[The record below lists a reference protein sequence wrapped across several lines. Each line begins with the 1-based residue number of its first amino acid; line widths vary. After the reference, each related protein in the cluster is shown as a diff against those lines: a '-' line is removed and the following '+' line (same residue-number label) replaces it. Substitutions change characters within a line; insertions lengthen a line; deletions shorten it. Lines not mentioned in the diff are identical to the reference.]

1 MDDKDKSKDMLKN
14 LLSIALILL
23 IIAITVIA
31 IYFIYQ
37 SNKDKNS
44 EENKLS
50 YTQLIKEI
58 DLGNVEKIDMTVGS
72 KIKRC

>member
-23 IIAITVIA
+23 IIAITAIA

-37 SNKDKNS
+37 NNKDKNS

-58 DLGNVEKIDMTVGS
+58 DTGNVEKI
-72 KIKRC
+72 